1 MTYDALVSALRNGCR
16 IPPGRIDAVLDGCGK
31 THRELLHAVYGSTWP
46 ARSGDVCPVCGG
58 RLHVYHSHRAG
69 NRRVRYLRCRSC
81 GFRPTANKQVT
92 TAVAN
97 APSAIQ

>member
-31 THRELLHAVYGSTWP
+31 THRELVHELYGSTWS
-46 ARSGDVCPVCGG
+46 ARSGDVCPVCGD
-58 RLHVYHSHRAG
+58 RLRVYHSHRAG

-81 GFRPTANKQVT
+81 RYRPPRNKVVLR
-92 TAVAN
+92 A
-97 APSAIQ
+97 